1 MRNLGDMYDFA
12 VNFHKYSGNKTF
24 DIFISS
30 GIASQFERGNPKYIA
45 GRSGPELFYEVLYF
59 SAKKITYKQYNF
71 PFTKSAEYW
80 CGWILAYYQWFYNT
94 TFANIR
100 SKLAFDDLLNL
111 YPALHE
117 ADKQKAVDVLHERIS
132 PRSTPTKLQIAR
144 KAAGLSQ
151 SALALI
157 SGVSLR
163 SIQMYEQRNKD
174 INKAQADTLRALGK
188 VLYMSVEELLE
199 G

>member
-1 MRNLGDMYDFA
+1 MFDFA
-12 VNFHKYSGNKTF
+12 VNSYKYPGNKTL
-24 DIFISS
+24 DIFLSS
-30 GIASQFERGNPKYIA
+30 GIAAEFEKGNPKYIA
-45 GRSGPELFYEVLYF
+45 GRSGPELFFEISNVNVNQIHDDKFYF
-59 SAKKITYKQYNF
+59 SLS
-71 PFTKSAEYW
+71 KSAEFW

-117 ADKQKAVDVLHERIS
+117 ADKQKAAEILRKRIS
-132 PRSTPTKLQIAR
+132 PNCTPTKLQTAR

-151 SALALI
+151 ADLALL

-163 SIQMYEQRNKD
+163 SIQMYEQKNKD
-174 INKAQADTLRALGK
+174 INKAQADTLHAFSKILH
-188 VLYMSVEELLE
+188 LSIEELLE
-199 G
+199 D